1 MQLKVAEI
9 SDRLAEK
16 RVHIKVT
23 EKAVDQIIEQS
34 FDPQY
39 GARPIKRFIQS
50 NIETLIA
57 RMMIEK
63 DIEPE
68 SQSIGK
74 TADLPSMSCRRSRN
88 KYKKLTAEP
97 PGLLKIGRF
106 FFVSFFTDFT
116 VKSQKKQTYFAVFW
130 YRLAKNCIFLT
141 NF

>member
-1 MQLKVAEI
+1 MHELLKRSFRPEFLNRLDEIIFYRPLTKDNIRGIVQLKVAEI

-68 SQSIGK
+68 STVTVDWKDGS
-74 TADLPSMSCRRSRN
+74 
-88 KYKKLTAEP
+88 
-97 PGLLKIGRF
+97 
-106 FFVSFFTDFT
+106 FT
-116 VKSQKKQTYFAVFW
+116 VDVVSPVTE
-130 YRLAKNCIFLT
+130 
-141 NF
+141 